1 MYAVCLPVQS
11 ERREWFKRKE
21 FEPGTSPPQ
30 TDTDNYAQFNDLP
43 GRNGVQALGIAST
56 QQKQQTAK
64 IKTLKTCLFPPATSM
79 SVSTR
84 TRVTWQPGNSLSCEA
99 GAETNRP
106 SRCAAVLRERL
117 QIIYFF

>member
-56 QQKQQTAK
+56 QQKQQTEK
-64 IKTLKTCLFPPATSM
+64 
-79 SVSTR
+79 
-84 TRVTWQPGNSLSCEA
+84 
-99 GAETNRP
+99 
-106 SRCAAVLRERL
+106 
-117 QIIYFF
+117 